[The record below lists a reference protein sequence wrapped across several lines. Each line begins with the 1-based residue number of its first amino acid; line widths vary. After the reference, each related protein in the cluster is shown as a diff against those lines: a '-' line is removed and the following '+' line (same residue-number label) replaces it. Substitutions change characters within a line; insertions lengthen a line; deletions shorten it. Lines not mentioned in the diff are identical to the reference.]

1 MTTISRTAF
10 ATAFAVALSLS
21 APAFAGTPID
31 QARPLSPTGRID
43 ISNVKGSIVVRA
55 WDRPEVKIGGTLG
68 DGVEKLVIE
77 GDNDHL
83 EVKVKTPQSEG
94 WAGGRKFGPTDLQ
107 LMVPLRADL
116 EIDSVS
122 ANVHVTGVAP
132 SSLSIDNVSGDVV
145 VAAAPKE
152 VSVDSVSGSVTLTVN
167 SSSVNVDS
175 VSGDITLRGRMNGEV
190 STETVSGNID
200 VAVKDEKLR
209 ELSATTV
216 SGDATLRTGLAANGR
231 IHLETVSGDLTVTL
245 PKDLSARV
253 SAETFSGDLKAPG
266 ANIERPKY
274 GPGASFTTRYGS
286 GDGEI
291 SIETFSGSATLSL
304 E

>member
-1 MTTISRTAF
+1 MTAIPRTAF
-10 ATAFAVALSLS
+10 AIAIALSLS

-31 QARPLSPTGRID
+31 QTRPLSPTGSID
-43 ISNVKGSIVVRA
+43 ISNVKGSIVVQA

-68 DGVEKLVIE
+68 DGVEKLIVE
-77 GDNDHL
+77 GDGDHL
-83 EVKVKTPQSEG
+83 EVRVKTPQNMG
-94 WAGGRKFGPTDLQ
+94 WAGRKVGPTDLR

-122 ANVHVTGVAP
+122 ASVDVSGVAP
-132 SSLSIDNVSGDVV
+132 SSLSVDSVSGDVV
-145 VAAAPKE
+145 VAGAPKE
-152 VSVDSVSGSVTLTVN
+152 ITVDSVSGTVTLTVN
-167 SSSVNVDS
+167 SSSVEVDS
-175 VSGDITLRGRMNGEV
+175 VSGSINLRGRMNGEV
-190 STETVSGNID
+190 SAETVSGDID
-200 VAVKDEKLR
+200 VMVKDEKLR

-216 SGDATLRTGLAANGR
+216 SGDATLRTGLATNGR
-231 IHLETVSGDLTVTL
+231 IHFETVSGDLTLVL

-266 ANIERPKY
+266 ATIERPSH
-274 GPGASFTTRYGS
+274 GPGASFETRYGS

-291 SIETFSGSATLSL
+291 SIETFSGSATLRL